1 MPLCSR
7 LRCVRCNRIA
17 GVHPS
22 KVGGTRKS
30 ELRSRT
36 PLSLHPSPSLMGRV
50 ARSGVGGSSPRMK
63 QPHPSRRSRRSRCAT
78 LPTEDGGRD
87 EDLRCLG
94 TVGNDKRG
102 HNQAVIA
109 SASEAIHRVD
119 TKQESWTASSR
130 SLLAMTNLKA
140 GGRLVDENV
149 GSQVWHDQCV
159 GLLDPLARDDRAMAV
174 GSILRRNRN
183 CDACHIL
190 HSALLISFYS
200 LAVLLAG

>member
-1 MPLCSR
+1 ML
-7 LRCVRCNRIA
+7 
-17 GVHPS
+17 
-22 KVGGTRKS
+22 T
-30 ELRSRT
+30 
-36 PLSLHPSPSLMGRV
+36 PSLRTVQPHRRSSSLQSGRDKKER
-50 ARSGVGGSSPRMK
+50 ASLANSAFSSSLPFFDGEGGAKRRVGGSSPRMK

-190 HSALLISFYS
+190 HSGLLISFYS